1 MEIIKIFL
9 NKIIRRIF
17 IIYCLIKKEDTLK
30 DKILRRKEIE
40 EKKKENI
47 AKRFQKRKQTV
58 K

>member
-30 DKILRRKEIE
+30 DKMLRRKEIE
-40 EKKKENI
+40 EKRKKILQNDFKKEN
-47 AKRFQKRKQTV
+47 KL
-58 K
+58 